1 MKRLMPA
8 FSVFAGLLWSFTE
21 ENGPWLIDGVASK
34 LAQNLCGYL
43 RQRNG
48 TQEQLRNCTCV
59 QTTLLNQ
66 FSNVKAT
73 QRGPKSILSHDR
85 CTMWTRIG
93 SSYYITSPL
102 ILVWLCKTWKT
113 WLMNC
118 TTIILNSLV
127 FQGDFLLK
135 QLFVTCIIRVYTPV
149 RDHLMTETTLH
160 NRSRNLHINII
171 PVSKQENFRW
181 TTWSCLQIAADC

>member
-1 MKRLMPA
+1 MPA
-8 FSVFAGLLWSFTE
+8 FSVFAGLLFAE
-21 ENGPWLIDGVASK
+21 ENGPWLIHGVASK
-34 LAQNLCGYL
+34 LVQNLCGFL
-43 RQRNG
+43 RQRYG
-48 TQEQLRNCTCV
+48 IQEQLRNCTCV

-73 QRGPKSILSHDR
+73 QRGLKSILFHDR

-93 SSYYITSPL
+93 CSYYIISPL

-113 WLMNC
+113 WVMNC
-118 TTIILNSLV
+118 STIILDSPV

-135 QLFVTCIIRVYTPV
+135 QFFVICVIRMYNTPV

-160 NRSRNLHINII
+160 NRSRHLHINVI
-171 PVSKQENFRW
+171 PVFKQENFRW
-181 TTWSCLQIAADC
+181 TTCSCLQIAADC